1 MSRGDKMSQCP
12 NCGHQV
18 KDDTSQCPNCG
29 QLLTNKKKRK
39 IKDQSSQ
46 SSNENSTNIRLRKI
60 VPIGISV
67 FILILII
74 VLFFLLR
81 NYNSPNAQAKIL
93 VNAVDNNDSQKVAT
107 LLSTKNKKVDDVEA
121 QQYIN
126 YVKKETVSYTHL

>member
-1 MSRGDKMSQCP
+1 MSQCP

-29 QLLTNKKKRK
+29 QLLTKKKKRK

-93 VNAVDNNDSQKVAT
+93 VNAVDNNDAQKVAT
-107 LLSTKNKKVDDVEA
+107 LLSTKNKK
-121 QQYIN
+121 
-126 YVKKETVSYTHL
+126 

>member
-29 QLLTNKKKRK
+29 QLLTKKKKRK

-67 FILILII
+67 FILSLIHI
-74 VLFFLLR
+74 
-81 NYNSPNAQAKIL
+81 
-93 VNAVDNNDSQKVAT
+93 
-107 LLSTKNKKVDDVEA
+107 
-121 QQYIN
+121 
-126 YVKKETVSYTHL
+126 